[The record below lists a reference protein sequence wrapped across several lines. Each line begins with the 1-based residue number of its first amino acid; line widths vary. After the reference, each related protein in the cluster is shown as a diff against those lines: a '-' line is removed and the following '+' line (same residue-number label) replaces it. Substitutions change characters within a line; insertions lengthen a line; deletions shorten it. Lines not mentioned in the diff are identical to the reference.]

1 MRIYTVFSQHKHY
14 VLKKRRDGVIAFR
27 RIEDTY
33 CIREANLALFFII
46 ALVFFMAALMVN
58 IFSDYEFHKFFPLHN
73 MGQCIPPN
81 WTKEDTTGSVV
92 RSNLHFQILNST
104 YYDALIVVIFFFLG
118 FLTRNIPREFSVMN
132 ELMLIS
138 WL

>member
-46 ALVFFMAALMVN
+46 ALVFFMGALMIN
-58 IFSDYEFHKFFPLHN
+58 IFSGYKFHKFFPLHN
-73 MGQCIPPN
+73 LGQCIPDA
-81 WTKEDTTGSVV
+81 WTLDDQTGIEVKD
-92 RSNLHFQILNST
+92 NLQF
-104 YYDALIVVIFFFLG
+104 
-118 FLTRNIPREFSVMN
+118 
-132 ELMLIS
+132 
-138 WL
+138 

>member
-58 IFSDYEFHKFFPLHN
+58 IFSDYEFHKYFPLHN
-73 MGQCIPPN
+73 VGQCVPEA
-81 WTKEDTTGSVV
+81 WTEDATGGMVV
-92 RSNLHFQILNST
+92 
-104 YYDALIVVIFFFLG
+104 
-118 FLTRNIPREFSVMN
+118 
-132 ELMLIS
+132 
-138 WL
+138 